1 VDRSSPRRVSALRT
15 LLVAA
20 LACATLPAALAPTSS
35 NAAAPLGKDPHTIAC
50 PAASTRWF
58 VPASS
63 GGKEIED
70 GETDLH
76 YRPSDAVT
84 VNCNYFTRDG
94 MHVLVSVQYAL
105 PSDPNP
111 INDFYY
117 GCSSS
122 ETAWNSTDRVFR
134 LTSRDQW
141 AVAVFYDTLLQLKDG
156 EVGMFEAVTR
166 RLLQNAEGYAHDCSL
181 RVAPTAVGSTYAFTF
196 DVPAGKAEGSFVVR
210 ADPNRDPRA
219 STAPVVQA
227 RAPTIRLSVTSGGTT
242 HPLAI
247 EISHGVTYRD
257 RHFAKPATSSVTFAI
272 RVVGSKV
279 PSCRKG
285 ASGTLTV
292 STAPSVSLRVCGQ
305 TFLHGRAKASI
316 SLLR

>member
-1 VDRSSPRRVSALRT
+1 VLTWFLAPLACG
-15 LLVAA
+15 A
-20 LACATLPAALAPTSS
+20 LAAAFAPTSS
-35 NAAAPLGKDPHTIAC
+35 VAAAPLAKDPNTIAC
-50 PAASTRWF
+50 PVASTKWF
-58 VPASS
+58 VPAAA

-84 VNCNYFTRDG
+84 VNCNYFTRG
-94 MHVLVSVQYAL
+94 GKHVLVSVQYAL

-122 ETAWNSTDRVFR
+122 ETPWNSTDRVFR
-134 LTSRDQW
+134 LTSRNQW
-141 AVAVFYDTLLQLKDG
+141 AVAVFYDTLFQLKDS
-156 EVGMFEAVTR
+156 EVDMFEGVTR

-181 RVAPTAVGSTYAFTF
+181 RVAPTAVESTYAFTF
-196 DVPAGKAEGSFVVR
+196 DVPAGKAEGSFVVQ
-210 ADPNRDPRA
+210 AAPNRDPRA
-219 STAPVVQA
+219 STVPVVQA
-227 RAPTIRLSVTSGGTT
+227 RAATIRLGVTSGGGR
-242 HPLAI
+242 HRLAV

-257 RHFAKPATSSVTFAI
+257 RHFAGTGRSSTTAGTSSVTFAI

-279 PSCRKG
+279 PSCPKG
-285 ASGTLTV
+285 ATGTLTV
-292 STAPSVSLRVCGQ
+292 STAPAVSLRVCGQ
-305 TFLHGRAKASI
+305 TFLNGPANASI

>member
-1 VDRSSPRRVSALRT
+1 M
-15 LLVAA
+15 
-20 LACATLPAALAPTSS
+20 LAPTSGI
-35 NAAAPLGKDPHTIAC
+35 AAAPQSKDPNSIAC
-50 PAASTRWF
+50 PVASTKWF
-58 VPASS
+58 VPAAA

-70 GETDLH
+70 GETDVH

-94 MHVLVSVQYAL
+94 KHVLVSVQYAL

-122 ETAWNSTDRVFR
+122 ETPWNSTDRVFR

-141 AVAVFYDTLLQLKDG
+141 AVAVFYDTLFQLKNS
-156 EVGMFEAVTR
+156 EVPMFEDVTR
-166 RLLQNAEGYAHDCSL
+166 RLLRNAEGYAHDCSL
-181 RVAPTAVGSTYAFTF
+181 RVAPTAVESTYAFTF
-196 DVPAGKAEGSFVVR
+196 DVPAGKVQGSFVVK
-210 ADPNRDPRA
+210 AAPSRDPRA

-227 RAPTIRLSVTSGGTT
+227 SAPTIRLGVRSGGAR
-242 HPLAI
+242 HALAI

-257 RHFAKPATSSVTFAI
+257 RHFAGSGRSTSAATSSVTFAI
-272 RVVGSKV
+272 RVVGSTV
-279 PSCRKG
+279 PSCPKG

-292 STAPSVSLRVCGQ
+292 STAPSVSLRVCGR
-305 TFLHGRAKASI
+305 TFLHGRANASI